1 MTMTVPRILSRH
13 PRLWAALLVAVIG
26 VADHASG
33 IDITFVELMYL
44 VPIGLA
50 TWFASRAAGAV
61 SALAAAAIIV
71 AINVGGDSAAHVP
84 WFNGLGALGI
94 FIVFVWL
101 LSVLRAHVDR
111 EAARL
116 RGALEQLRHAE
127 RLNVLGVLAAGVAHE
142 LGTPLN
148 VISGA
153 AEMLDDDDPPLEKRR
168 ELSRV
173 IFAQTERIT
182 GIVQNLLDFGR
193 RGRPAKKT
201 AELDAAVSSAVSML
215 ASTARKRGA
224 AIALTAHA
232 GEPQVRGTRQEI
244 EQVVSNLILNGIQAM
259 PRGGRIVVETHREER
274 LDEDGAAHAYG
285 TIIVADEGTGIA
297 PENMA
302 HIFDPFFTTKDVGEG
317 TGLGLSVTYG
327 IVSDLGGSIDVAS
340 RVGQG
345 TRFTVRLPIA
355 R

>member
-1 MTMTVPRILSRH
+1 MMTEPRIVSRH
-13 PRLWAALLVAVIG
+13 PRAWTALLVALIG
-26 VADHASG
+26 VADYASG

-44 VPIGLA
+44 VPIGFA
-50 TWFASRAAGAV
+50 TWFASRRAGIVA
-61 SALAAAAIIV
+61 ALAAASIIV
-71 AINVGGDSAAHVP
+71 TIAVGGESAAHVR
-84 WFNGLGALGI
+84 WFNGVGAFGI
-94 FIVFVWL
+94 FIAFVML

-116 RGALEQLRHAE
+116 QGALEQLRHAE
-127 RLNVLGVLAAGVAHE
+127 RLNVLGILAAGVAHE

-153 AEMLDDDDPPLEKRR
+153 AEMLDEDDPPRERRR

-182 GIVQNLLDFGR
+182 AIIENLLDFGR
-193 RGRPAKKT
+193 RGRPSKKT
-201 AELDAAVSSAVSML
+201 AELDAAVSAAVSML

-224 AIALTAHA
+224 AIAFTAHA
-232 GEPQVRGTRQEI
+232 GEPQVRGSRQEI

-259 PRGGRIVVETHREER
+259 PRGGRIVVETRREDR
-274 LDEDGAAHAYG
+274 VNADGVPHAYG
-285 TIIVADEGTGIA
+285 TITVTDEGSGIA
-297 PENMA
+297 PEIA
-302 HIFDPFFTTKDVGEG
+302 PHIFDPFFTTKDVGEG

-327 IVSDLGGSIDVAS
+327 IVSDLGGTIDVAS
-340 RVGQG
+340 RVGEG

-355 R
+355 T